1 MAEKMYKSTPTGDVE
16 LTEEEA
22 SELIKWREEENK
34 RLADEELV
42 QIRTERNRLLAE
54 TDWMTFSDTPTMS
67 EANKT
72 YRQKL
77 RDLPSDQSSKKKY
90 ADIIWPSKP

>member
-1 MAEKMYKSTPTGDVE
+1 MAEKLYQNTPAGRVE

-77 RDLPSDQSSKKKY
+77 RDLPADQSSKKKY